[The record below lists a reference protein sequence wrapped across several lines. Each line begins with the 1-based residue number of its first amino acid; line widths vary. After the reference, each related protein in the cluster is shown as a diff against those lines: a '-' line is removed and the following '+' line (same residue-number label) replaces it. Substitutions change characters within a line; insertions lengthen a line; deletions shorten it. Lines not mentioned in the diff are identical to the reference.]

1 MNGGYMMID
10 CKELDLTNLDTAQ
23 TISGLYAE
31 CEKAFKHDK
40 PIFAYNCNYGS
51 GVGHV
56 SPVPVF
62 ATHSAENT
70 ICLTASVLQ
79 IFVTS
84 ADSVTINS
92 MIIS

>member
-10 CKELDLTNLDTAQ
+10 CKQLDLTNLETSQ

-40 PIFAYNCNYGS
+40 PIYAYNCKYGNS
-51 GVGHV
+51 VGHV

-62 ATHSAENT
+62 ATHSDVNT
-70 ICLTASVLQ
+70 ICLTSSVLQ

-84 ADSVTINS
+84 ADAVTINS